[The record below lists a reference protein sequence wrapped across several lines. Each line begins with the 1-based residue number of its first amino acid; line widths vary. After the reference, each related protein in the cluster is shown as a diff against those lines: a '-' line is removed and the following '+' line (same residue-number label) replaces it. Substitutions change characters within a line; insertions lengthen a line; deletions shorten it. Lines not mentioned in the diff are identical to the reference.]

1 MAQKG
6 DAGHGEAQIQCTE
19 RQHQHQQQ
27 QQQLSKKSNV
37 HRDASS
43 STSYFPPPSLA
54 SLSQSNDASRDS
66 SKSGSSSLQHC
77 RPSRPSSQPVSS
89 PSSLS
94 NGTPAKMQ
102 SGSANPSTPARPA
115 PMRQSTMS
123 DSGRG
128 DESDQRRSAPHSR
141 QSSREYRETLDART
155 SNEKDGSKVINQYR
169 LAHVLGQGAYS
180 VVYYG
185 HLRDNASSQFAVKEL
200 SKTRLQKSKR
210 YDRLRRPPV
219 RGRQSRGGSRP
230 GSASGRPNNASGSSS
245 SSSSS
250 SQASDSLE
258 LIRRE
263 LAIMKKLDHPNVI
276 SLFEVLDDPS
286 RDELYMVVEYC
297 PDGPV
302 FDVKLHEQRQPLS
315 ESVARDYFVQILL
328 GIEYLHSNDI
338 VHQDI
343 KPDNILLCND
353 RRTCKIVD
361 FGVSEM
367 FGPDDKV
374 ADEEDGPRP
383 KAQGTAAFLSP
394 ERCSAGSAR
403 ERGSSA
409 GKDNAGCDASR
420 ESNGRRDDLWAVGVT
435 LYSMVVGHLPFDK
448 DNFMEMYE
456 AIRSEE
462 PDYPSYLS
470 ADCVDLLQAFLHKD
484 VNRRISVDQAR
495 EHPWVTKRGSEPI
508 LSAARNLEQVVQC
521 VTEDEIKWAICRITS
536 IFTIARAVSKFKRA
550 GSRNNVRSPSQSS
563 TDGLPSAMNSPQS
576 SFSLPPG
583 NTSCASPVARRASS
597 GETGNKATSVLSH
610 AMNALS
616 LPSADQCNSPPPLIE
631 EPEKESNVEEEQNMQ
646 TGHDGG
652 QKNMPFSSPLR
663 QAGASAAAGA
673 ATAANAL
680 KSLVGGSE
688 GREGNF
694 SSRDCSGKDGDKD
707 AVCNAQPSFCDDTS
721 PHTSTDA
728 LSQALHEF
736 ESRLEHRMH
745 SSDAIAAAK
754 HLANRL
760 QQATPLHRLEKGL
773 KGMGLPN
780 FALPSSSSSSRS
792 SEASESRQDEM
803 TARQSGSSSEAV
815 SHQEVAQ
822 NHDGDD
828 TGSTADNTQSDS
840 RTTSDTGR
848 VKGSYYD
855 EDDSGHNIRTG
866 RSDLHG
872 KASSGVK
879 LDRRDKSQ
887 RPTGLGLKGASE
899 GELDDDSHRL
909 FSGPMIASPVG
920 EGLSREAAAKELGA
934 PGFGTGNEI
943 DKKSTEESGTP
954 ADGDLGSHSKQAER
968 SRGTERDVK
977 DASHGQQQGP
987 AVGVKQ
993 TSV

>member
-1 MAQKG
+1 MSSVLKVAMAAIPFQ
-6 DAGHGEAQIQCTE
+6 D
-19 RQHQHQQQ
+19 
-27 QQQLSKKSNV
+27 
-37 HRDASS
+37 
-43 STSYFPPPSLA
+43 
-54 SLSQSNDASRDS
+54 
-66 SKSGSSSLQHC
+66 
-77 RPSRPSSQPVSS
+77 
-89 PSSLS
+89 
-94 NGTPAKMQ
+94 GT
-102 SGSANPSTPARPA
+102 
-115 PMRQSTMS
+115 
-123 DSGRG
+123 
-128 DESDQRRSAPHSR
+128 
-141 QSSREYRETLDART
+141 
-155 SNEKDGSKVINQYR
+155 KVINQYR
-169 LAHVLGQGAYS
+169 LTHILGQGAYS

-185 HLRDNASSQFAVKEL
+185 HLRDDASSQFAVKEL

-230 GSASGRPNNASGSSS
+230 GSASGRPNNAPGSSS
-245 SSSSS
+245 SSSST
-250 SQASDSLE
+250 SQHSDPLE
-258 LIRRE
+258 LISRE

-343 KPDNILLCND
+343 KPDNILLCDD

-367 FGPDDKV
+367 FGPGDKV
-374 ADEEDGPRP
+374 ADEEDGLRP

-409 GKDNAGCDASR
+409 GKDNAECDASR
-420 ESNGRRDDLWAVGVT
+420 ESHGRRDDLWAVGVT

-484 VNRRISVDQAR
+484 VNRRISIDQAR
-495 EHPWVTKRGSEPI
+495 EHPWVTKRGSKPI

-521 VTEDEIKWAICRITS
+521 VTEDEIKRAICRITS

-563 TDGLPSAMNSPQS
+563 TDGPPSAMTSPQS

-583 NTSCASPVARRASS
+583 NTFCASPVARRASS

-631 EPEKESNVEEEQNMQ
+631 EPEKESNFEEEQNKH

-652 QKNMPFSSPLR
+652 KKKMPFSSPLR

-673 ATAANAL
+673 ATAANSL
-680 KSLVGGSE
+680 KSLVSGGE
-688 GREGNF
+688 GREGSF
-694 SSRDCSGKDGDKD
+694 SSREGSGKDGDKD
-707 AVCNAQPSFCDDTS
+707 AFCNAQPSFCGDTS
-721 PHTSTDA
+721 PHISTDA

-754 HLANRL
+754 HLANRI

-780 FALPSSSSSSRS
+780 FALIPSASSCRP
-792 SEASESRQDEM
+792 SEASEIRHDEP
-803 TARQSGSSSEAV
+803 TARQSGPLSATPSDQDV
-815 SHQEVAQ
+815 PQGQ
-822 NHDGDD
+822 DGEDVE
-828 TGSTADNTQSDS
+828 SRADNIRSDG

-848 VKGSYYD
+848 VKSSYYE
-855 EDDSGHNIRTG
+855 EDDSGHNLRTG

-872 KASSGVK
+872 GASSGVK
-879 LDRRDKSQ
+879 LDRRDRREMPPNLRLQ
-887 RPTGLGLKGASE
+887 GASE
-899 GELDDDSHRL
+899 GERDDESRRL
-909 FSGPMIASPVG
+909 FSGPLIASPVG

-934 PGFGTGNEI
+934 PGFGTGDES
-943 DKKSTEESGTP
+943 DEKSTTTKSSSS
-954 ADGDLGSHSKQAER
+954 ADGDIGSHSKQAER
-968 SRGTERDVK
+968 SRGTDRDVK